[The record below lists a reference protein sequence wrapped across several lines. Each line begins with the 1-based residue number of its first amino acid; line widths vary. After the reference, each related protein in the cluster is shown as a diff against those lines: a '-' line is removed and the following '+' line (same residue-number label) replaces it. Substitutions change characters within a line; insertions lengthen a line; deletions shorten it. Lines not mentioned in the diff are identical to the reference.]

1 MRFVKLR
8 LADAPVL
15 TKAPAEIATGGAKAQ
30 HAGSGQEMIQRFF
43 FDGIDGEA
51 GGCAVA
57 ERIEFA
63 VDVLADV
70 AEAALALAQ
79 ATETRTEG
87 AEDLPIVFC
96 LAPESFFHRQTI
108 PLFRMSGKWL
118 RYGATFAAWC
128 DILRSMGRVSGLKGM
143 RHIAL
148 KVRNVARSKSFY
160 QDILGMEVVWEP
172 DPQNVY
178 LSSGCDN
185 IALHEVSRNFA
196 TGATEQQLDHLGFVV
211 ATIDQVKQLEETFR
225 ASGVKI
231 VHPFK
236 VHRDGSAS
244 FYCADP
250 DGIVIQMLY
259 EPHLSSQEID

>member
-1 MRFVKLR
+1 MSR
-8 LADAPVL
+8 
-15 TKAPAEIATGGAKAQ
+15 IA
-30 HAGSGQEMIQRFF
+30 
-43 FDGIDGEA
+43 
-51 GGCAVA
+51 
-57 ERIEFA
+57 
-63 VDVLADV
+63 
-70 AEAALALAQ
+70 
-79 ATETRTEG
+79 
-87 AEDLPIVFC
+87 
-96 LAPESFFHRQTI
+96 
-108 PLFRMSGKWL
+108 
-118 RYGATFAAWC
+118 
-128 DILRSMGRVSGLKGM
+128 GLKGM

-148 KVRNVARSKSFY
+148 KVRDVARSKSFY

>member
-1 MRFVKLR
+1 MSR
-8 LADAPVL
+8 
-15 TKAPAEIATGGAKAQ
+15 IA
-30 HAGSGQEMIQRFF
+30 
-43 FDGIDGEA
+43 
-51 GGCAVA
+51 
-57 ERIEFA
+57 
-63 VDVLADV
+63 
-70 AEAALALAQ
+70 
-79 ATETRTEG
+79 
-87 AEDLPIVFC
+87 
-96 LAPESFFHRQTI
+96 
-108 PLFRMSGKWL
+108 
-118 RYGATFAAWC
+118 
-128 DILRSMGRVSGLKGM
+128 GLKGM

-148 KVRNVARSKSFY
+148 KVTDVARSKSFY
-160 QDILGMEVVWEP
+160 QDILGMEIVWEP